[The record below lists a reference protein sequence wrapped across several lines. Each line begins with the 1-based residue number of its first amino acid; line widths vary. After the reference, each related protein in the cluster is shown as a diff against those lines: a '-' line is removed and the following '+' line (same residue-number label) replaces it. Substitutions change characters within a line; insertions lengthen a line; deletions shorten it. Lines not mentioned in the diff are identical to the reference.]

1 MTTWLLLAVGGQL
14 INSVV
19 ALIDKFVVTSKKVP
33 QPILYVFY
41 TGVLV
46 IFSLLIYALDL
57 IFGKWVS
64 GMPSLFNV
72 TWPNA
77 IVAFHSVLAGGFML
91 VGLYFLYKALVK
103 ADASD
108 VFPVVGSIS
117 AFFVLLLSFIY
128 FDQVL
133 HPTFFFG
140 FIFLVIGTLFVSHF
154 RFSKQTFYLTAAAAV
169 LLAFSSVS
177 LKKLFLETSFDNGFF
192 WYSAAMVIL
201 SLFMLFSKKI
211 RSSLFHH
218 RKSNDVKSTDKL
230 IFLGKILAGIAG
242 LMITVSINLGNVAV
256 VQSLAGLQY
265 LFLFLFA
272 LILGKR
278 THVDLGENVTK
289 KDILQKTIAMTLILI
304 GFVLLFI

>member
-41 TGVLV
+41 TGILV

-72 TWPNA
+72 AWPNT

-128 FDQVL
+128 FDQTL

-211 RSSLFHH
+211 RNSLFHH